1 MKDLHPNLPPISFPL
16 LTILDWII
24 IVIFVGLI
32 IYLFLK
38 KKQKREVLDKK
49 VVQEREPIFPRF
61 SLAKELKNLAKLKS
75 AKKWKEFVLRA
86 TEILKKYLEQ
96 KYQEPFLFATGTELI
111 QELKNKVSEITL
123 ENFRRFFQL
132 VDPVKFADR
141 NLADKQAEKVLQFLK
156 EIK

>member
-16 LTILDWII
+16 LTILDWVI

-38 KKQKREVLDKK
+38 KKQKKVNKK
-49 VVQEREPIFPRF
+49 VVRVRKPIFPRF
-61 SLAKELKNLAKLKS
+61 SLAKELKNLAELKS

-86 TEILKKYLEQ
+86 TEVLKKYLEQ

-111 QELKNKVSEITL
+111 QELKNKVSITDL
-123 ENFRRFFQL
+123 ENFRGFFQL

-141 NLADKQAEKVLQFLK
+141 NLTDEQAEKVLQFLK